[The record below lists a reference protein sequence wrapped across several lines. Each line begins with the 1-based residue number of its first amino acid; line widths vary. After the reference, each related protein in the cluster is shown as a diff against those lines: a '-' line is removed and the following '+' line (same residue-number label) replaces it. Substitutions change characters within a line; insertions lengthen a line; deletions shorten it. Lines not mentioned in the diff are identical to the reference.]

1 MLTQHT
7 AYNHETP
14 YIGPFLITQFF
25 TNGTVKLQCSVIQI
39 TYNIRRI
46 KPYKSDTKVEDY
58 NSKNLYDAVNIR
70 MTSRILLY

>member
-25 TNGTVKLQCSVIQI
+25 TNGTVKLQCGVIQI

-46 KPYKSDTKVEDY
+46 NPYKLDTKVEDSISI
-58 NSKNLYDAVNIR
+58 NMSDSVNIWI
-70 MTSRILLY
+70 TSRIILS